1 MNLDYAFLKAE
12 SKRGDSNMRRL
23 VVFNQVTLD
32 GYFSGVNGDIS
43 WAHQTGN
50 DPEWK
55 EFVEENAT
63 AGGELVF
70 GRVTYDL
77 MKSYWPTPEA
87 LKNDPIVAERMNNL
101 PKVVF
106 SRTLKKA
113 TWSNTKLVKGDVA
126 AAIRKM
132 KNEAGNDMVIFGSGS
147 IISQLADANLIDEYQ
162 LVVIP
167 VVIGKGKTMFDGIN
181 RKVTMKPTRSR
192 TFGNGKVFL
201 SYEPIR

>member
-1 MNLDYAFLKAE
+1 
-12 SKRGDSNMRRL
+12 MRRI

-32 GYFSGVNGDIS
+32 GYFAGVNGDIS
-43 WAHQTGN
+43 WAHETSN

-55 EFVEENAT
+55 SFVEENAT
-63 AGGELVF
+63 SGGELIF

-87 LKNDPIVAERMNNL
+87 LKNDPIVAEQMNNL

-113 TWSNTKLVKGDVA
+113 SWKTTKLMKGDVA
-126 AAIRKM
+126 AAIRK
-132 KNEAGNDMVIFGSGS
+132 KKEEPGKDMVIFGSGS

-162 LVVIP
+162 FVVIP

-181 RKVTMKPTRSR
+181 RKVTMRQTKSR
-192 TFGNGKVFL
+192 TFGNGKIL
-201 SYEPIR
+201 LCYEPKR